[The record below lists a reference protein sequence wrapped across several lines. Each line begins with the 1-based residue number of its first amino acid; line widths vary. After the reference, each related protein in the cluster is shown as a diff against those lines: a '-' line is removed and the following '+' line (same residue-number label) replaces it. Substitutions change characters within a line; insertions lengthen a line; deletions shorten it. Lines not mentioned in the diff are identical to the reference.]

1 MVFWGGLSLSFCSK
15 ATNLITGSE
24 KRYINNILCS
34 NYSPLVNSTHDA
46 LLESYKINKG
56 SRCNTLFFSHQLFTA
71 FQTDT
76 VI

>member
-1 MVFWGGLSLSFCSK
+1 MLKLQSF
-15 ATNLITGSE
+15 GE
-24 KRYINNILCS
+24 QY
-34 NYSPLVNSTHDA
+34 DA

-76 VI
+76 VIWHEEDPHNDRAP